1 MRYADREVRA
11 RRTAKRKRME
21 PARKARERERGR
33 EEERA
38 RGRENERETGREKKV
53 QAHEGQ
59 REREKVRG
67 REKENERGISVHG
80 VGERGSE
87 CEGYEGWCKG
97 DGEAGGS
104 ASNEESQR
112 LTKKKDG
119 RFNSLIA
126 QRSER
131 RRAG

>member
-1 MRYADREVRA
+1 
-11 RRTAKRKRME
+11 ME
-21 PARKARERERGR
+21 EKKSEEKLEGEEERERER
-33 EEERA
+33 EYPFP
-38 RGRENERETGREKKV
+38 
-53 QAHEGQ
+53 
-59 REREKVRG
+59 
-67 REKENERGISVHG
+67 
-80 VGERGSE
+80 GSGGL

-104 ASNEESQR
+104 ASDGESQR

-126 QRSER
+126 QRSKR

>member
-1 MRYADREVRA
+1 MCE
-11 RRTAKRKRME
+11 
-21 PARKARERERGR
+21 
-33 EEERA
+33 
-38 RGRENERETGREKKV
+38 
-53 QAHEGQ
+53 
-59 REREKVRG
+59 
-67 REKENERGISVHG
+67 
-80 VGERGSE
+80 E
-87 CEGYEGWCKG
+87 CEGCEGWCKG

-104 ASNEESQR
+104 ESDEESQR

>member
-11 RRTAKRKRME
+11 RRRTAERVERTRKT
-21 PARKARERERGR
+21 G
-33 EEERA
+33 
-38 RGRENERETGREKKV
+38 ETGREKKCTCV
-53 QAHEGQ
+53 EEKKSEEKLEGEEK
-59 REREKVRG
+59 RERE
-67 REKENERGISVHG
+67 REYSSLEW
-80 VGERGSE
+80 GS

-104 ASNEESQR
+104 ASDGESQR

-126 QRSER
+126 QRSKR

>member
-1 MRYADREVRA
+1 MLIERSERGGERRKEWNGREKRGRGGEGEKVHVCGRERA
-11 RRTAKRKRME
+11 RRKI
-21 PARKARERERGR
+21 RGR
-33 EEERA
+33 
-38 RGRENERETGREKKV
+38 GKENEREYSSPEWGL
-53 QAHEGQ
+53 
-59 REREKVRG
+59 
-67 REKENERGISVHG
+67 
-80 VGERGSE
+80 

-104 ASNEESQR
+104 ASDGESQR

-126 QRSER
+126 QRSKR